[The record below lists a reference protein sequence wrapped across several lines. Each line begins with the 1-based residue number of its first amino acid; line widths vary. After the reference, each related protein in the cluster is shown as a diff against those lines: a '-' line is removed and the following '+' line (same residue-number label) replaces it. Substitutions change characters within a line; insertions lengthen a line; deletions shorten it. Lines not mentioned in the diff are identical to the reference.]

1 MHRLG
6 HWYTW
11 TTLERPHGLHFFL
24 DLREAEQ
31 RDIAKDIIKLACKT
45 SMGAK
50 AQAKQQG
57 STQVCVVGSV
67 FCVWCCV
74 CNSALAYLCSGE
86 SSVEKRAKP
95 SQLQG
100 RCQRGTY

>member
-67 FCVWCCV
+67 CLRLVLHQRAGIFVHWRKFCR
-74 CNSALAYLCSGE
+74 
-86 SSVEKRAKP
+86 EK
-95 SQLQG
+95 G
-100 RCQRGTY
+100 

>member
-57 STQVCVVGSV
+57 STQVGLVGIV
-67 FCVWCCV
+67 PAFGVAYATARWYIC
-74 CNSALAYLCSGE
+74 ALAKVL
-86 SSVEKRAKP
+86 
-95 SQLQG
+95 
-100 RCQRGTY
+100 